1 MTNTGHMSMIL
12 CRARESTNM
21 APVALGYGLL
31 FFFSKK
37 NTDHQQKDH
46 GSILHWYFE
55 EINSNAAHLKTF
67 PDSIISK
74 KIYTKFVI
82 TNKMHKKIT
91 KILVDVNWHKFVQA
105 I

>member
-12 CRARESTNM
+12 CRARESTNI
-21 APVALGYGLL
+21 APVALGYGL
-31 FFFSKK
+31 FFFLNK
-37 NTDHQQKDH
+37 NTDHQQKYH

-55 EINSNAAHLKTF
+55 EINSNVAHLKTF
-67 PDSIISK
+67 PDSTITK
-74 KIYTKFVI
+74 KIYTKYVI
-82 TNKMHKKIT
+82 ANKMYKKIT